1 LIVLLGVSGCS
12 TPPAPVA
19 DEGAA
24 PRVLLRQADARTHLT
39 SASEPAY
46 PFFAKAAGV
55 TGAVHYEI
63 DVSPEG
69 RVTAARL
76 IHGSPML
83 EQAARDA
90 VVQWRFSPFQAEGRP
105 AAARTVVTLTFT
117 GQPVPGDVTSALE
130 RYADAMLLCAD
141 AERRSDFADAEA
153 RCAAALNIAT
163 DLSSF
168 DRTSDVRPMRLY
180 GEAVAAQGRHVDAI
194 TPFET
199 VVARLRHVPVFSLD
213 RALALRD
220 LGHSLEALGRDEDA
234 LRAWR
239 QADQQLSE
247 ALGGAERNS
256 SFQADT
262 IASLRSFL
270 PQYANALDRT
280 GRAVE
285 SGRIRSRLE
294 TLQ

>member
-1 LIVLLGVSGCS
+1 V
-12 TPPAPVA
+12 
-19 DEGAA
+19 
-24 PRVLLRQADARTHLT
+24 T

-63 DVSPEG
+63 DISPEG

-105 AAARTVVTLTFT
+105 TAVRTVVTLTFT
-117 GQPVPGDVTSALE
+117 GQPVPADIAAALE
-130 RYADAMLLCAD
+130 RYADAMLLCSD
-141 AERRSDFADAEA
+141 AVRRSAFAEA
-153 RCAAALNIAT
+153 ETRCSAAMNIAT
-163 DLSSF
+163 ELSSF
-168 DRTSDVRPMRLY
+168 DRTSDARPMRLY
-180 GEAVAAQGRHVDAI
+180 GEAVAAQGRHADAI

-199 VVARLRHVPVFSLD
+199 VVARLRQMPVFSLD

-220 LGHSLEALGRDEDA
+220 LGHSLHALGRDDDA

-239 QADQQLSE
+239 QADQLLSE

-256 SFQADT
+256 SFRVET
-262 IASLRSFL
+262 IAHLRSFL
-270 PQYANALDRT
+270 PQYADLLVEA
-280 GRAVE
+280 GRAADA
-285 SGRIRSRLE
+285 GRIRSRLA
-294 TLQ
+294 TIQ